1 MKLSKDTKLI
11 FFDIDGTL
19 WDFTNKISDSTV
31 SAIKAAKKRGHK
43 LFLNSGRA
51 RGYIIDEGLLSLGF
65 DGIVGG
71 CGTTI
76 EYDNSL
82 IFSSYISNKL
92 LEKSLNIMADFG
104 FRTILEG
111 YEALYMNA
119 PEWENDP
126 YYRKLFRDLRDNI
139 KSISENWG
147 SWDKI
152 CKFSVDAAK
161 GDLSAGMEALSRD
174 FSFIVHNESVVEVVP
189 IGYSKASGIKYIC
202 EYLGVERE
210 NTFAFGD
217 SINDTDMINY
227 AGVGIAMGNGVKDIK
242 DAADYV
248 TDSIYEDGIYNAM
261 SRYDLI

>member
-19 WDFTNKISDSTV
+19 WDFTNRIPDSTV
-31 SAIKAAKKRGHK
+31 AAIEAAKKRGHK

-51 RGYIIDEGLLSLGF
+51 RGYIRDEGLLALGF

-76 EYDNSL
+76 EYEDNL
-82 IFSSYISNKL
+82 IFSRFISNKL
-92 LEKSLNIMADFG
+92 LEKSLNIMDDLG

-111 YEALYMNA
+111 YEALYMNP

-126 YYRKLFRDLRDNI
+126 YYRKLFKDLRENI
-139 KSISENWG
+139 RSISENWG

-152 CKFSVDAAK
+152 CKFSVDIAK
-161 GDLSAGMEALSRD
+161 GDLNAAMEALSAD
-174 FSFIVHNESVVEVVP
+174 FSFIVHNDFVVEVVP
-189 IGYSKASGIKYIC
+189 LGYSKASGIEYLC
-202 EYLGVERE
+202 DYLGVERE

-217 SINDTDMINY
+217 SVNDSDMINY
-227 AGVGIAMGNGVKDIK
+227 AGVGIAMGNGVEEIK
-242 DAADYV
+242 SAADYV

-261 SRYDLI
+261 SNFGLI